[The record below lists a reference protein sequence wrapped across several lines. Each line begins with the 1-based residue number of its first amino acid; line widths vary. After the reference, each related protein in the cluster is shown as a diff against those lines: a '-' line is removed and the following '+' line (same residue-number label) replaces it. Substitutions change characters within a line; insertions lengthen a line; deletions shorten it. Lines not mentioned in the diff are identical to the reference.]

1 MWEIGPVRGQ
11 ARGVVG
17 GRTRRGLLG
26 PAAGMVGL
34 LAAACAGREAART
47 SSAPSPS
54 GQPVRLRYM
63 GRGTIANQDLQ
74 KAGLAEFQAAQ
85 PKIAVEF
92 EAPAQ
97 FLPALLAQIA
107 GGDAVDVAYTA
118 IGNFRGLAKQGGLV
132 ELDPFIARDI
142 KKADYYEYALESV
155 RYNGKYFAFPYDGG
169 TWALA
174 YNKEHFDKAQVKYPD
189 DTWTWDTYA
198 ATAARLTVDQGGRR
212 SGDSGFD
219 PAQVAQYGSA
229 PSLREHWWYHVWANG
244 GEVLSAD
251 RKKAVL
257 DSPAALETIQW
268 IADLGTRRV
277 VMPTPAYPE
286 ADMVAVNGDA
296 GFTAGRVAMAAHGRW
311 RVPEIR
317 RLAKFEWDVAPM
329 PKGKA
334 ARLGYGW
341 YSGMSIV
348 NGTKHPAE
356 AWEVARFFGTEAG
369 QRDLVVGGLNVPPL
383 QKMANTDVFLKSTPP
398 ANNRAY
404 LDAIAN
410 SRLTLPG
417 PYVIEPD
424 KWNAV
429 LNPALNAIWAGRQTA
444 QAAIP
449 PLIAALNDVLGQTQ
463 G

>member
-1 MWEIGPVRGQ
+1 MRQ
-11 ARGVVG
+11 AASACTVNAMTAMLRRRVALTALG
-17 GRTRRGLLG
+17 GS
-26 PAAGMVGL
+26 AL
-34 LAAACAGREAART
+34 LAAACGGP
-47 SSAPSPS
+47 SATPASNAPAPS
-54 GQPVRLRYM
+54 GQPVTLRYM

-74 KAGLAEFQAAQ
+74 KAGLAEFQKLN
-85 PKIAVEF
+85 PKVTVEF

-142 KKADYYEYALESV
+142 KRPDYYEYSLESV
-155 RYNGKYFAFPYDGG
+155 RFNNKYYAFPYDGG

-174 YNKEHFDKAQVKYPD
+174 YNKQMFDRAQIKYPD
-189 DTWTWDTYA
+189 DTWTWETYA
-198 ATAARLTVDQGGRR
+198 NTAARLTQDQGGRR

-219 PAQVAQYGSA
+219 PSQISQYGSA
-229 PSLREHWWYHVWANG
+229 PALREHWWYWIWSNG
-244 GEVLSAD
+244 SEVLSQD

-257 DSPAALETIQW
+257 DSPAALNTLQW
-268 IADLGTRRV
+268 IADLNSRRV
-277 VMPTPAYPE
+277 IMPTPAFPE
-286 ADMVAVNGDA
+286 ADMAAINGDA
-296 GFTAGRVAMAAHGRW
+296 GFTAGRVAMAPHGRW

-329 PKGKA
+329 PKGSA
-334 ARLGYGW
+334 GRLGYGW
-341 YSGMSIV
+341 YSGMSII
-348 NGTKHPAE
+348 NGTKRPAE

-369 QRDLVVGGLNVPPL
+369 QRALVSGGLNVPPL

-398 ANNRAY
+398 NNNKAY

-417 PYVIEPD
+417 PYVVEPD
-424 KWNAV
+424 KWNPII
-429 LNPALNAIWAGRQTA
+429 NPALNNLWAGKQTA
-444 QAAIP
+444 QAAIGAIIP
-449 PLIAALNDVLGQTQ
+449 QLNEVLAQTQ

>member
-1 MWEIGPVRGQ
+1 V
-11 ARGVVG
+11 GVAATALAV
-17 GRTRRGLLG
+17 
-26 PAAGMVGL
+26 PA
-34 LAAACAGREAART
+34 LAACQVGSRT
-47 SSAPSPS
+47 ATDGSGVPRPS
-54 GQPVRLRYM
+54 GEAVTLRYM
-63 GRGTIANQDLQ
+63 GRGTIANQELQ
-74 KAGLAEFQAAQ
+74 RAGLAEFQKLH
-85 PKIAVEF
+85 PKIGVEF

-118 IGNFRGLAKQGGLV
+118 IGNFRGLAKQGSLV
-132 ELDPFIARDI
+132 ELDPFVARDI
-142 KKADYYEYALESV
+142 RKSDYYEYSLDSV
-155 RYNGKYFAFPYDGG
+155 RFNGKFYAFPYDGG

-174 YNKEHFDKAQVKYPD
+174 YNRQLFDRAQIKYPD

-212 SGDSGFD
+212 SGESGFD
-219 PAQVAQYGSA
+219 PAQIAQYGSA
-229 PSLREHWWYHVWANG
+229 PALREHWWYWIWSNG

-251 RKKAVL
+251 GKRAVL
-257 DSPAALETIQW
+257 DSASALETLQW

-286 ADMVAVNGDA
+286 ANMAAVNGDA
-296 GFTAGRVAMAAHGRW
+296 GFTAGRVAMAPHGRW

-317 RLAKFEWDVAPM
+317 RLAQFEWDVAPM

-334 ARLGYGW
+334 GRLGYGW
-341 YSGMSIV
+341 YSGMSIIT
-348 NGTKHPAE
+348 GTRHPGE

-369 QRDLVVGGLNVPPL
+369 QRDLVTGGLNVPPL
-383 QKMANTDVFLKSTPP
+383 QKMANTDIFLKSTPP
-398 ANNRAY
+398 ANNKAY

-410 SRLTLPG
+410 ARLTLLG
-417 PYVIEPD
+417 PYVVEPE

-429 LNPALNAIWAGRQTA
+429 LSPVLNRIWAGNQTA

-449 PLIAALNDVLGQTQ
+449 PLIAQLNDVLAQTQ

>member
-1 MWEIGPVRGQ
+1 MTPLSRRRAVLAALASFGP
-11 ARGVVG
+11 
-17 GRTRRGLLG
+17 
-26 PAAGMVGL
+26 
-34 LAAACAGREAART
+34 LAAACAGQNTAAT
-47 SSAPSPS
+47 PAAPAPS
-54 GQPVRLRYM
+54 GQPVKLRYM

-74 KAGLAEFQAAQ
+74 KAGLAEFQKAQ
-85 PKIAVEF
+85 PKVTVEF

-132 ELDPFIARDI
+132 ELDPFVARDI
-142 KKADYYEYALESV
+142 KKPDYYEYSLESV
-155 RYNGKYFAFPYDGG
+155 RYNGKYYAFPYDGG

-174 YNKEHFDKAQVKYPD
+174 FNKEAFDKAQIKYPD

-198 ATAARLTVDQGGRR
+198 TTAARLTIDAGGRR

-219 PAQVAQYGSA
+219 PSQIAQYGSA

-251 RKKAVL
+251 RKKTVI
-257 DSPAALETIQW
+257 DSASALETIQW

-277 VMPTPAYPE
+277 IMPTPAYPE

-317 RLAKFEWDVAPM
+317 RLAKFGWDVAPM

-334 ARLGYGW
+334 SRLGYGW
-341 YSGMSIV
+341 YSGMSII
-348 NGTKHPAE
+348 NGTKFQAE

-398 ANNRAY
+398 NNNKAY
-404 LDAIAN
+404 LDAIAS

-417 PYVIEPD
+417 PYVIEPT
-424 KWNAV
+424 KWNEV
-429 LNPALNAIWAGRQTA
+429 LNPVLNNIWAGKQTA
-444 QAAIP
+444 QASIP
-449 PLIAALNDVLGQTQ
+449 PLIAQLNDVLAQTQ